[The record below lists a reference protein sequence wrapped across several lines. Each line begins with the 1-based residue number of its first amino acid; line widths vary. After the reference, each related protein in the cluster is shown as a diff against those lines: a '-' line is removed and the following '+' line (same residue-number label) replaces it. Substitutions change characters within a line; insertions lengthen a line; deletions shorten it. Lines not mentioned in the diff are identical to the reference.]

1 MSGQEEYEHMMFITS
16 DFTKANEF
24 CKKYNDHMYEDTYY
38 YDRHHAYVKEILD
51 YVPDLPEDF
60 YKCDTV
66 VYTINADKEK
76 NIDENDIIGLPI
88 FDYIDFR
95 LQYFDFLKTDDPEE
109 LLEILMDARC
119 LASKVDNGFQIHI
132 VVVNKGMKPFTD
144 YIRSDE
150 IHPDL
155 KANLI
160 TKAKEL
166 LKNMR

>member
-1 MSGQEEYEHMMFITS
+1 
-16 DFTKANEF
+16 
-24 CKKYNDHMYEDTYY
+24 
-38 YDRHHAYVKEILD
+38 
-51 YVPDLPEDF
+51 
-60 YKCDTV
+60 
-66 VYTINADKEK
+66 
-76 NIDENDIIGLPI
+76 
-88 FDYIDFR
+88 
-95 LQYFDFLKTDDPEE
+95 
-109 LLEILMDARC
+109 MDARC

-150 IHPDL
+150 IHSDL